1 MVIKNI
7 HEKLLNGIQ
16 QMLIDTKIN
25 LPYYGEFNLHVSFHE
40 QDSIGT
46 CAVNM
51 TAKGMNFY
59 YSPKFLADMS
69 QKEVNFITL
78 HEDFHLLF
86 NHPKRTVSGQYD
98 HKMSNIAQDMIIN
111 HIIWEDI
118 PRAFVEIPKSPD
130 GKNMALFVPKEYKGK
145 LIFEELYE
153 WLKDEKEKWEKQ
165 KKQNCSCKSC
175 NGTGKKQDQNQQ
187 GQQQQ
192 KGQGQQPGDGQ
203 EQGDEQGGQGQQPGE
218 GQGQEQGDGQG
229 GQGQQPGEGQGQEQ
243 GDGQG
248 GQGQQPGQGQ
258 GGGQGQPGQEPCP
271 DCGGSG
277 SEGGKDS
284 TGKPSYGPYGKNPGK
299 DGDSIDTWSK
309 EQIFEN
315 MENNNGEYLDKH
327 IGDEVPEEMRDA
339 MVKDVMERLA
349 ARGLASGNLETTLN
363 KLRKKRKDY
372 LKEIKRA
379 VSNMI
384 FGTVKQ
390 KTIVKPNR
398 RQIAGLKGVRKVKTA
413 INVILD
419 TSGSMGNTFEKVLS
433 YIYRNDIEVNMIQ
446 GDTDVKWVD
455 KFMDKK
461 KIERMVIAGHG
472 GTVLQPSVNYVVEHF
487 NKYNTCILTDG
498 YCDTLDLSKLKGKVL
513 IISIGVKVPLGR
525 TNGRV
530 KQICVDIDSD
540 R

>member
-51 TAKGMNFY
+51 TPKGMNFY

-153 WLKDEKEKWEKQ
+153 WLKDEKEKYDKEK
-165 KKQNCSCKSC
+165 KDGKCKNDKCQSC
-175 NGTGKKQDQNQQ
+175 NGSGKKQENQEQ
-187 GQQQQ
+187 GQSQ
-192 KGQGQQPGDGQ
+192 KGQEPGEGQEQDGQGEGQPGDGKDQGSGKGQSEPNQ
-203 EQGDEQGGQGQQPGE
+203 ES
-218 GQGQEQGDGQG
+218 
-229 GQGQQPGEGQGQEQ
+229 
-243 GDGQG
+243 
-248 GQGQQPGQGQ
+248 
-258 GGGQGQPGQEPCP
+258 CP

-299 DGDSIDTWSK
+299 DGDAIDTWSK

-398 RQIAGLKGVRKVKTA
+398 RQISGLKGARKVKTA

-487 NKYNTCILTDG
+487 NKYNTVCLTDG

-513 IISIGVKVPLGR
+513 IISIGVKVPISR
-525 TNGRV
+525 SNGRV